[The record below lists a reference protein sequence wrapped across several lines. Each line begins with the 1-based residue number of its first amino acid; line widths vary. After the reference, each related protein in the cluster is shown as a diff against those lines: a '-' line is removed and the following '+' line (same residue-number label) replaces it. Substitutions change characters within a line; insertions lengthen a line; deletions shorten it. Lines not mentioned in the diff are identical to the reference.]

1 MEIKD
6 IIRNRRLEMGLT
18 MKQVAEAVGVN
29 EGTVSRW
36 ESGNIENMRRDKIA
50 ALSKLLSIDPMVIM
64 GWQMQTEDE
73 NVADNKQHSGY
84 YTNPE
89 TAKVAQQIFDDPD
102 LHALFD
108 AARDSKPENL
118 KAAAAMLKALKGT
131 NPDG

>member
-6 IIRNRRLEMGLT
+6 IIRNRRIEMGLT

-36 ESGNIENMRRDKIA
+36 ESGNIEKRRGDKIA
-50 ALSKLLSIDPMVIM
+50 ARSKLLSIDERVIK
-64 GWQMQTEDE
+64 GGQMQTESE
-73 NVADNKQHSGY
+73 NAVDNPQHHEY

-108 AARDSKPENL
+108 AARDSKPEAL
-118 KAAAAMLKALKGT
+118 KAAAVLLKTLKGT

>member
-6 IIRNRRLEMGLT
+6 IIKSRRLELGLT
-18 MKQVAEAVGVN
+18 LKQVADRVGVS
-29 EGTVSRW
+29 EGSVSRW
-36 ESGNIENMRRDKIA
+36 ESGEIDNMRRDKIA
-50 ALSKLLSIDPMVIM
+50 ALARVLSIDPLILI
-64 GWQMQTEDE
+64 GQQSEDDAGVG
-73 NVADNKQHSGY
+73 NFQHSEY

-108 AARDSKPENL
+108 AARDSKPEDL
-118 KAAAAMLKALKGT
+118 IMAADLLRRLKGT

>member
-6 IIRNRRLEMGLT
+6 IIKSRRLVLGLT
-18 MKQVAEAVGVN
+18 LKQVADRVGVS
-29 EGTVSRW
+29 EGSVSRW
-36 ESGNIENMRRDKIA
+36 ESGEIDNMRRDKIA
-50 ALSKLLSIDPMVIM
+50 ALARVLSIDPLILI
-64 GWQMQTEDE
+64 GQQSEDDAGVG
-73 NVADNKQHSGY
+73 NFQHAEY

-108 AARDSKPENL
+108 AARDSKPEDL
-118 KAAAAMLKALKGT
+118 LMAADLLRRLKGT

>member
-6 IIRNRRLEMGLT
+6 IIKSRRLELGLT
-18 MKQVAEAVGVN
+18 LKQVAERVGVS
-29 EGTVSRW
+29 EGSVSRW
-36 ESGNIENMRRDKIA
+36 ESGEIDNMRRDKIA
-50 ALSKLLSIDPMVIM
+50 ALAKVLSIDPLILI
-64 GWQMQTEDE
+64 GQQSEEDE
-73 NVADNKQHSGY
+73 ADGISQQSGW

-108 AARDSKPENL
+108 AARDSRPEDL
-118 KAAAAMLKALKGT
+118 LMAADLLRRLKGT

>member
-6 IIRNRRLEMGLT
+6 SIKSRRLELGLT
-18 MKQVAEAVGVN
+18 LKQVADRVGVS
-29 EGTVSRW
+29 EGSVSRW
-36 ESGNIENMRRDKIA
+36 ESGEIDNMRRDKIA
-50 ALSKLLSIDPMVIM
+50 ALAKVLSIDPLILI
-64 GWQMQTEDE
+64 GQQSEDD
-73 NVADNKQHSGY
+73 ADVGNFQHHEY

-108 AARDSKPENL
+108 AARDSKPEDL
-118 KAAAAMLKALKGT
+118 LMAADLLRRLKGT

>member
-6 IIRNRRLEMGLT
+6 IIRNRRIEMGLT

-50 ALSKLLSIDPMVIM
+50 ALSKLLSIDPRVIM
-64 GWQMQTEDE
+64 GWQMQTESE
-73 NVADNKQHSGY
+73 NAVDNPQHHEY

-108 AARDSKPENL
+108 AARDSRPEDL
-118 KAAAAMLKALKGT
+118 LMAADLLRRLKGT

>member
-6 IIRNRRLEMGLT
+6 IIKSRRLELGLT
-18 MKQVAEAVGVN
+18 LKQVADRVGVS
-29 EGTVSRW
+29 EGSVSRW
-36 ESGNIENMRRDKIA
+36 ESGEIDNMRRDKIA
-50 ALSKLLSIDPMVIM
+50 ALAKVLSIDPLIII
-64 GWQMQTEDE
+64 GQQSEDDE
-73 NVADNKQHSGY
+73 NVGNFQHSEY

-108 AARDSKPENL
+108 AARDSRPEDL
-118 KAAAAMLKALKGT
+118 LMAADLLRRLKGT